1 MPTVSRAPLIN
12 AMDSEEAAYVA
23 EMVRGYKIAAARGC
37 FIACLFFTLRVVFF
51 VVTGESPSLATSL
64 GCAGLGL
71 AFIVGVLA
79 VAGRLANKPSVKEKE
94 VEQKYVLG

>member
-1 MPTVSRAPLIN
+1 MPTVSRTPIVN
-12 AMDSEEAAYVA
+12 VMDSEEAAYAA

-64 GCAGLGL
+64 GGAGLAL
-71 AFIVGVLA
+71 AFVVGTLA
-79 VAGRLANKPSVKEKE
+79 VAGRLADKPLVKEKE
-94 VEQKYVLG
+94 AKHRYVLG